1 MTSADAVQ
9 VPQESTPTSSAK
21 LDVTPP
27 ENKAEVKPHK
37 PLNRVP
43 RESSVVRTAM
53 VPIA

>member
-9 VPQESTPTSSAK
+9 VPPDSTPTSSAK

-27 ENKAEVKPHK
+27 ENKSEVKPHK

-43 RESSVVRTAM
+43 RESSVVRTLT
-53 VPIA
+53 VSIA

>member
-9 VPQESTPTSSAK
+9 VPPESTPTSSAK

-43 RESSVVRTAM
+43 REYSVVGALM
-53 VPIA
+53 VSIA